1 MSDAGNKKLWD
12 RIIEYD
18 EPLPDA
24 EMEELKAEIDA
35 GLAAFEQ
42 HKISLLEHLQNVYQR
57 GPKSEPFDA
66 EKSWRGLTFLAGL
79 YFWRARLKQEA
90 VLAAHRVERLRDLA
104 RTLRRARRHAEMAM
118 RDDVGEALFRAWRGA
133 NVRYDPD
140 LDPTGPQT
148 LVRID
153 HEFEKVIAS
162 LAALEAAARR
172 AADEIPK
179 PRGRPKGSAFLS
191 RGFIEGLAGVYQN
204 STGSKPGAGD
214 GPFARFVY
222 EFLIAIGR
230 NNIKPES
237 LVDAIKD
244 TRARARTRPAA
255 AKSGPSPFDDE
266 M

>member
-1 MSDAGNKKLWD
+1 MSDAGNEKLKLWD
-12 RIIEYD
+12 GIIEYG
-18 EPLPDA
+18 EPIPDA

-42 HKISLLEHLQNVYQR
+42 HKISLLDHLQKMHEH
-57 GPKSEPFDA
+57 GPKSKPFDA
-66 EKSWRGLTFLAGL
+66 EKAWQGLTSLAGL
-79 YFWRARLKQEA
+79 YFWRARLKEET
-90 VLAAHRVERLRDLA
+90 VLAAHRVERFDLA
-104 RTLRRARRHAEMAM
+104 STLRRARRQAEMAM
-118 RDDVGEALFRAWRGA
+118 RDDVGDDLFSAWCEAS
-133 NVRYDPD
+133 VRYD
-140 LDPTGPQT
+140 LDPTPPLT

-162 LAALEAAARR
+162 LAALETAARR
-172 AADEIPK
+172 AADEVPK
-179 PRGRPKGSAFLS
+179 ARGRPRGSAFLS

-204 STGSKPGAGD
+204 STGLKPGAGD

-230 NNIKPES
+230 NNIEYES

-244 TRARARTRPAA
+244 TRARVRTRPAA

-266 M
+266 T